1 MDTKM
6 QKLLFIAIAI
16 TMIVTAFYG
25 GMVYENTQPADIV
38 IVGVNASGDMI
49 QSDILPLAED
59 TQIVFPS
66 SETVTEYH
74 LTYGH

>member
-1 MDTKM
+1 MDNKT
-6 QKLLFIAIAI
+6 QKILFIAIAI
-16 TMIVTAFYG
+16 TMIAAAFYG
-25 GMVYENTQPADIV
+25 GMVYENTQPSDIV
-38 IVGVNASGDMI
+38 IVGVNASGDMV

-59 TQIVFPS
+59 TRIVFPS

>member
-1 MDTKM
+1 MDNKM
-6 QKLLFIAIAI
+6 QKVLFVAVAI

-49 QSDILPLAED
+49 LSDILPLSED

-66 SETVTEYH
+66 SDTVTEYH
-74 LTYGH
+74 LTFGH